1 MLPTKDIFENIE
13 SWPVAQASSNR
24 KRFIEEL
31 NAFVMTRLLESNKNQ
46 LSELISK
53 TIYLEKQRIKLNP
66 WKVDPVD
73 DKAYWN
79 NISNTLEL
87 IQSLG
92 DKENAE
98 KELLNKIVNRYSEEI
113 VGHFDVKTFR
123 FSRWFLTTFFKRLFN
138 KYFGQKQWRWGN
150 KKHLLDKIKVTGDI
164 SKIQHL
170 FAKGIVVILP
180 THHSNLDSIMVG
192 YAIDTKMHLPV
203 FSYGAGLNLYNVEI
217 AAYFMNRLGA
227 FRVDRRKKNPIYL
240 ECLKGMT
247 SYSLLKGINNIFFP
261 GGTRSRSGATE
272 SKVKLGLI
280 GSLVEA
286 QRLNIESGINKK
298 IFIVTMNIN
307 YHFVLEAKALI
318 DQYLRQI
325 GREKHAIQ
333 KDGGP
338 NLFTY
343 LSFYQKLLKTESDV
357 HLSLGRVMDVFGNN
371 VDEDGQSIDK
381 FGHVVALED
390 YFMTEGQIKADP
402 QRESIYTRLLGEYVV
417 KEYSKNQVVLSSNII
432 AFTAFQY
439 FYAEYTNL
447 DVVSFI
453 NTKIQQQQV
462 AYDVFRD
469 RCSEVVDVVRGW
481 AGEGAIL
488 LSGEVKNMN
497 TDELI
502 EHGLRHLGVYHDK
515 KVLRLDGKFLKTDDI
530 ALLFF
535 YHNRLTNYPFHETL
549 PWVHKIQVD

>member
-1 MLPTKDIFENIE
+1 MLPTKQIFENID
-13 SWPVAQASSNR
+13 SWPIAQASSNR
-24 KRFIEEL
+24 KQFIEEL
-31 NAFVMTRLLESNKNQ
+31 NAFILSRLLETNKNQ
-46 LSELISK
+46 ISELISK
-53 TIYLEKQRIKLNP
+53 TIYLEKQRIKLHP

-79 NISNTLEL
+79 NISDTLEL
-87 IQSLG
+87 IQNLA

-98 KELLNKIVNRYSEEI
+98 TELLHKIVNRYSEEI
-113 VGHFDVKTFR
+113 VGHFNTKTFR
-123 FSRWFLTTFFKRLFN
+123 FSRWFLTSFFKRIFN
-138 KYFGQKQWRWGN
+138 KFFGQKQWRWGN
-150 KKHLLDKIKVTGDI
+150 KKQLLEKIKVIGDI
-164 SKIQHL
+164 TKIQHL
-170 FAKGIVVILP
+170 FTQGVVVILP

-286 QRLNIESGINKK
+286 QRLNIESGTNKK

-307 YHFVLEAKALI
+307 YHFVLEAKSLV

-325 GREKHAIQ
+325 GKEKHSVQ
-333 KDGGP
+333 KQAGT
-338 NLFTY
+338 NVFTY
-343 LSFYQKLLKTESDV
+343 IKFIQKLLKTKSEV
-357 HLSLGRVMDVFGNN
+357 FLSLGRVMDVFGNSVN
-371 VDEDGQSIDK
+371 ETGQSMDK
-381 FGHVVALED
+381 FGHVIDMED
-390 YFMTEGQIKADP
+390 YFMTEGRIKADP
-402 QRESIYTRLLGEYVV
+402 QRESIYTRLLGDYIVREF
-417 KEYSKNQVVLSSNII
+417 SKNQVVLSSNII

-439 FYAEYTNL
+439 FYAEHSTL

-453 NTKIQQQQV
+453 NLKTHQQQIEYV
-462 AYDVFRD
+462 HFKELCA
-469 RCSEVVDVVRGW
+469 EVVEVVLRW
-481 AGEGAIL
+481 HAQEDIL
-488 LSGEVKNMN
+488 VSDEIINPNM
-497 TDELI
+497 DALI
-502 EHGLRHLGVYHDK
+502 EHGLYHLGVYHDRK
-515 KVLRLDGKFLKTDDI
+515 PLKRSGDRLISEDLS
-530 ALLFF
+530 LLFF
-535 YHNRLTNYPFHETL
+535 YHNRLTNYPFQEIL
-549 PWVHKIQVD
+549 SWVNRIQVE